1 MKVVAIITSRWD
13 SKRLP
18 GKALALI
25 NGKTMLQRIVDNAR
39 QSEFI
44 DEVVVATSISS
55 KPIIDFCEANGMG
68 YYAGAEDDILDRL
81 YHTARLYRADTVV
94 RIWGDCPLLTTKLLN
109 AFFWRCPTIEGVDY
123 YFSCRHNPTGYWI
136 DILPFSLLKKAW
148 LEITNPKDREWIHN
162 YFIDKSRN
170 NTPLTYLE
178 VLNDASPLEDWSVNT
193 PEDLERVREIV
204 KRSEGNNRL

>member
-94 RIWGDCPLLTTKLLN
+94 RIWGDCPLLTEGIIDK
-109 AFFWRCPTIEGVDY
+109 FFEGCPVIRGVDY
-123 YFSCRHNPTGYWI
+123 YFSGKHNPTGYWL
-136 DILPFSLLKKAW
+136 DMMPFSLLRKAW
-148 LEITNPKDREWIHN
+148 LEITNPKDREWIHS
-162 YFIDKSRN
+162 YFINKDNARSDCYYQIY
-170 NTPLTYLE
+170 TMEEELAPG
-178 VLNDASPLEDWSVNT
+178 DWTLDT
-193 PEDLERVREIV
+193 PEDLERIREIV
-204 KRSEGNNRL
+204 KRSERNN